1 MVTTSFL
8 SLWISNTASTA
19 MMLPVVEAVVQQL
32 VKCEDDINILGFKK
46 LQVLNFSLTFS
57 KFKSRKNLM

>member
-1 MVTTSFL
+1 MITTAFL

-32 VKCEDDINILGFKK
+32 VKCENDMIEKNATGF
-46 LQVLNFSLTFS
+46 
-57 KFKSRKNLM
+57 